1 MFLLSVLEK
10 THWFCGG
17 AGGGQRAL
25 LPRDGGLMG
34 QEPEKPQLQPAFAHI
49 RVHPRLTTAGLLTAN
64 GFFHGKPPCSFLFH
78 LGWDAFTMTTLKNWC
93 FQTAVL
99 VKTLESLGQQG
110 DQSILKEI
118 NPE

>member
-1 MFLLSVLEK
+1 MAFSSENLPAVSFFTLDRMLSHDHTE
-10 THWFCGG
+10 
-17 AGGGQRAL
+17 
-25 LPRDGGLMG
+25 
-34 QEPEKPQLQPAFAHI
+34 
-49 RVHPRLTTAGLLTAN
+49 
-64 GFFHGKPPCSFLFH
+64 
-78 LGWDAFTMTTLKNWC
+78 NWC